1 MTDALTGGLEGKVA
15 LVTGAGGERGFGR
28 AIARQLAADGADVVV
43 NDVHA
48 VPYGAPDG
56 AWGGV
61 EAVAEEVR
69 ALGRRSLAVVADV
82 SDAAAVEAMV
92 ARTVEELGRLDILVC
107 NAGSRPGP
115 DRVPIVE
122 LTEEAFDEV
131 QRVNVKGTFLTA
143 RAGARHMLARP
154 DGGRIIITASTAG
167 KRGLARY
174 GAYTASKFALV
185 GFTQVLAHELGPHA
199 ITVNAVC
206 PGLAETERALFIA
219 DAIKAEGTSAQ
230 EQLALML
237 RQRATTIPLRRATTA
252 QDVAD
257 AVSFL
262 VSERAGFLT
271 GLALP
276 VAGGEVMS

>member
-1 MTDALTGGLEGKVA
+1 MSDALTGGLEGKVA

-43 NDVHA
+43 NDVRA

-61 EAVAEEVR
+61 EAVAEEIR

-82 SDAAAVEAMV
+82 ADAEAVDAMV
-92 ARTVEELGRLDILVC
+92 ARTVAQLGRLDILVC
-107 NAGSRPGP
+107 NAGSLPGP
-115 DRVPIVE
+115 DRVPVVD
-122 LTEEAFDEV
+122 LTEEAFDQV

-143 RAGARHMLARP
+143 RAGARHMLSRP
-154 DGGRIIITASTAG
+154 GGGRVIITASTAG

-174 GAYTASKFALV
+174 AAYTASKFALV
-185 GFTQVLAHELGPHA
+185 GFTQVLAHELGPHG

-206 PGLAETERALFIA
+206 PGLADTERALLIA
-219 DAIKAEGTSAQ
+219 DALKSDGGSAE
-230 EQLALML
+230 EQLAMML
-237 RQRATTIPLRRATTA
+237 RQRAATAPLRRATTA

-257 AVSFL
+257 AVAFFA
-262 VSERAGFLT
+262 SERASFLT

-276 VAGGEVMS
+276 VAGGEVMG